1 MFNQNL
7 PFSGT
12 ALANAHAGKTPKS
25 IARTQ
30 NGETKMTFSVNTNG
44 GALVALQY
52 LTATQGQLNQTQSH
66 INSGMKVATARDD
79 GAIYAIAQNQ
89 RGQVAGYSAVINSIN
104 NATSSVD
111 VALSAGQSISDLL
124 IQLKT
129 KALAAAD
136 SSLDTASRNA
146 LNANFT
152 ALRDQITT
160 IVKNAVFNGFNL
172 VDGSTNQITALA
184 SADGSRRITTA
195 AQNMK
200 LSGSIV
206 TLKSTSTISTQAKAS
221 TLVATIQTSLT
232 NVNSAMAKLSSGAA
246 KFSIQASFSQK
257 LSDTLMTGIGNL
269 VDANMA
275 QESAMLQS
283 LQVKQQLGIQA
294 LSIANQAPQTIL
306 SLFR

>member
-1 MFNQNL
+1 ML
-7 PFSGT
+7 MRAKRPR
-12 ALANAHAGKTPKS
+12 ALLV
-25 IARTQ
+25 TQ

-52 LTATQGQLNQTQSH
+52 LSATQGQLSQTQSH

-184 SADGSRRITTA
+184 SADGARRITTA

-206 TLKSTSTISTQAKAS
+206 TLKSTATISTQSKAS

-257 LSDTLMTGIGNL
+257 LSDTLTTGIGNL

-275 QESAMLQS
+275 AESAMLQS
-283 LQVKQQLGIQA
+283 LQVKQQLGVQA

-306 SLFR
+306 ALFR

>member
-1 MFNQNL
+1 M
-7 PFSGT
+7 S
-12 ALANAHAGKTPKS
+12 
-25 IARTQ
+25 
-30 NGETKMTFSVNTNG
+30 FSVNTNT
-44 GALVALQY
+44 GAAVALQY
-52 LTATQGQLNQTQSH
+52 LNATQGSLNQTQSR
-66 INSGMKVATARDD
+66 INSGLKVANARDD

-89 RGQVAGYSAVINSIN
+89 RSQVAGYTAVINSIN
-104 NATSSVD
+104 NATSAVD

-124 IQLKT
+124 IQMKT

-136 SSLDTASRNA
+136 SSLDTASRQA

-160 IVKNAVFNGFNL
+160 IVTNATFNGFNL
-172 VDGSTNQITALA
+172 VNGSTTKITALA
-184 SADGSRRITTA
+184 SADGSRRITTD

-206 TLKSTSTISTQAKAS
+206 TVRLTNTISTQAKAS

-232 NVNSAMAKLSSGAA
+232 NVNSALAKLSSGAA
-246 KFSIQASFSQK
+246 KFSIQATFAQK
-257 LSDTLMTGIGNL
+257 LSDTLTSGIGNL

-275 QESAMLQS
+275 SESAKLQS

-294 LSIANQAPQTIL
+294 LSIANQSPQTIL

>member
-1 MFNQNL
+1 M
-7 PFSGT
+7 S
-12 ALANAHAGKTPKS
+12 
-25 IARTQ
+25 
-30 NGETKMTFSVNTNG
+30 FSVNTNA

-52 LTATQGQLNQTQSH
+52 LSSTQGALNTTQSH
-66 INSGMKVATARDD
+66 INSGLKVANARDD

-104 NATSSVD
+104 NGTSAID

-124 IQLKT
+124 IQLKQ
-129 KALAAAD
+129 KALSAAD
-136 SSLDTASRNA
+136 SSLDTSSRNA

-172 VDGSTNQITALA
+172 VDGSTTQITALA

-232 NVNSAMAKLSSGAA
+232 NVNSALAQLSSGAA

-257 LSDTLMTGIGNL
+257 LSDTLTAGIGNL

-294 LSIANQAPQTIL
+294 LSIANQQPQTIL